1 MLLREFRFVPT
12 DAPGERAR
20 WRGVATVPAKGARAM
35 VHRRTDKPSNAA
47 DSLSV
52 SDHGSA

>member
-1 MLLREFRFVPT
+1 MLLREFHFVPT

-35 VHRRTDKPSNAA
+35 VYRRTDKPSNTA
-47 DSLSV
+47 DALSV
-52 SDHGSA
+52 ADHSSA